1 MMDSLLQ
8 DIRYAARRLVQAP
21 GFTTVAVLTLT
32 LGIGPMTAIFS
43 VPVSR
48 SLHPTPP
55 QALTPRPQAP

>member
-1 MMDSLLQ
+1 MDSLLQ

-43 VPVSR
+43 VIDTLIECGIGPG
-48 SLHPTPP
+48 
-55 QALTPRPQAP
+55 A